1 MNASEL
7 LLMRMSEYVP
17 NPSLSENHLTGTAL
31 DLQLSS
37 EGGLPKGDK
46 ILLYGGPGAGKSSV
60 VLDALANMQ
69 NLNPDLKVL
78 YVCIEMTPRQLR
90 HLAKHYPKINDIP
103 ILFIS
108 NSSAGTQRTE
118 EVMEQV
124 LKKGWDV
131 VAFDSFAPLAA
142 RIRRQGKITL
152 EEANYRLLSM
162 MDRQCEGENERGVAT
177 SVIAIQQCTKAGKA
191 RGSNT
196 LVHAFGATVELKV
209 VDENNPFSERYI
221 SSPKNRF
228 GANLRLYYD
237 LSEGGD
243 VWYDEAALLE
253 EIDNAHKKVTHR
265 KSHADMS
272 AALERILSESLLT
285 GYENNQR

>member
-1 MNASEL
+1 MITPE
-7 LLMRMSEYVP
+7 LLMRMREYVP
-17 NPSLSENHLTGTAL
+17 DPSLSKNHLTGTAL

-46 ILLYGGPGAGKSSV
+46 IMLYGGPGAGKSSV

-90 HLAKHYPKINDIP
+90 HLANHYPKVKEVP

-108 NSSAGTQRTE
+108 NSSTGSQRTE
-118 EVMEQV
+118 ETMEHI
-124 LKKGWDV
+124 LNKGWDV
-131 VAFDSFAPLAA
+131 VAFDSIAPLAA

-221 SSPKNRF
+221 TCPKNRF

-253 EIDNAHKKVTHR
+253 EIDNAHKKMTHR

-272 AALERILSESLLT
+272 AALERIFCESL
-285 GYENNQR
+285 RSK